1 MRHLQTP
8 FIGGVKF
15 TSKVT
20 GKTYFINEDISCNSD
35 KCKDEYTEYIMNTY
49 EYTKPR
55 FSEKSSDIKIKKDL
69 FGTSRHFSRECL
81 CSTSP
86 FGYVKVQ
93 IIEQVN
99 SEDPS
104 KIEEEKYFDI
114 EKDTGQND
122 EQYL

>member
-1 MRHLQTP
+1 MRHLQTS

-49 EYTKPR
+49 ECTKPR
-55 FSEKSSDIKIKKDL
+55 FSEKSSDIKIRTFLVPLDILVESVYVPLLLLDMSKFKSL
-69 FGTSRHFSRECL
+69 SK
-81 CSTSP
+81 STR
-86 FGYVKVQ
+86 KTHRKLK
-93 IIEQVN
+93 N
-99 SEDPS
+99 
-104 KIEEEKYFDI
+104 YFDI
-114 EKDTGQND
+114 EKDTGPYD

>member
-35 KCKDEYTEYIMNTY
+35 KCKNEYTEYIMNTY
-49 EYTKPR
+49 ECTKPR

-104 KIEEEKYFDI
+104 KIEEV
-114 EKDTGQND
+114 
-122 EQYL
+122 L